1 MGRSVSFTAMHI
13 SLPHNLSHPI
23 VFDARRRRLWIFGQR
38 CHHGATGALITATAG
53 AVLARKQTLA
63 GARAASSAL
72 AQTATL
78 AVVGSLMMLHD
89 WKDHSFWFEIG
100 RGSQP

>member
-1 MGRSVSFTAMHI
+1 MQI

-38 CHHGATGALITATAG
+38 CHHGATGVLITATAG
-53 AVLARKQTLA
+53 AVFARTQLLGSTLA

-78 AVVGSLMMLHD
+78 AAVGSALMLHD
-89 WKDHSFWFEIG
+89 WKDHSFWFELG